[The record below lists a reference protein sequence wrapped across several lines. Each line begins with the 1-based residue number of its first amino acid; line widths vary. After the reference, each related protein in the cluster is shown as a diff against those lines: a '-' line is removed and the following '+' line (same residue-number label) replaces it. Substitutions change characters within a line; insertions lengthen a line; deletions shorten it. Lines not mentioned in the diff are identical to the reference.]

1 MNYAE
6 TTHHFMKHFIC
17 SIALLLVF
25 LKATGQ
31 GIPIGHW
38 RDHLPYHEGIGIA
51 EIDGKIYVA
60 TSFALFYY
68 NKLDGSIFRLSKVN
82 GLSDIRISA
91 IRADDNAEM
100 LIVAYENANVD
111 IIIDNNVFN
120 VNDIRRRQHLTN
132 RTINSI
138 RFIGDRVYL
147 SCGFGIV
154 VLNPVRREII
164 DTYIIGPGGSAINV
178 YDVLQHGEYLIAATD
193 QGMFRANINS
203 PNLASFQF
211 WHKDISHP
219 TPNAH
224 FNRLELFG
232 SKLIVNKAGTGHNND
247 TLFVLQDNTWQYLD
261 PLTSS
266 QVTGLSVSAN
276 RLIVCRRHHIT
287 VFDEHLSELER
298 ITNYNP
304 GTPAPRAAL
313 FCSDNLLNIADA
325 NEGLIRRIEPGFFQ
339 RIKPGGPATQYV
351 FAMATSDNYLWIVP
365 GGRNPSWGSLFFTGM
380 VYGFTD
386 ENWVNY
392 NQWNTPGME
401 PLRDLLSI
409 AVHPNNPKHLYA
421 GAWGGGLLE
430 LNNGQV
436 VAVYNNTNSSL
447 QPNVFA
453 ADWFGIGGL
462 AFDANNNLWIT
473 NSSASHLLSV
483 KKADGI
489 WRSFDLSPVASG
501 IDFGGITID
510 RTGQKWMMVRD
521 HGLVV
526 FNDNGTIDNT
536 ADDRVRRLSGAVGNG
551 NLPGTLVL
559 SMAVDHHGELWI
571 GTTEGVAV
579 IRNPGNVFTGG
590 NFDAQRLLI
599 EFGGYTRYLLEEET
613 VTAIAIDGANRK
625 WFGTDRG
632 GVFLMSADASEQ
644 IYNFNQDNSPL
655 LSNSITS
662 ITIAENGEVFFGTSL
677 GLIAFRAEATTPK
690 PTATEVLVFPNPVRP
705 EFDGVIAIKGLEFDS
720 EIRITDI
727 AGNIVF
733 KTRSIGGQ
741 AIWNG
746 RDMRGQRAASGV
758 YLVFISDRE
767 GMETLATKILFM
779 H

>member
-1 MNYAE
+1 
-6 TTHHFMKHFIC
+6 MKHFVYA
-17 SIALLLVF
+17 IALSLVLLR
-25 LKATGQ
+25 ATGQ

-51 EIDGKIYVA
+51 EIGDKIYVA

-68 NKLDGSIFRLSKVN
+68 DKRDASVSRLSKVN

-91 IRADDNAEM
+91 IRADDAGEM
-100 LIVAYENANVD
+100 LIVAYENANID
-111 IIIDNNVFN
+111 IIIGNNVFN
-120 VNDIRRRQHLTN
+120 VNDIRRRQNLPN
-132 RTINSI
+132 RTINNI
-138 RFIGDRVYL
+138 RFIGNRVYL

-164 DTYIIGPGGSAINV
+164 DTYIIGPGGTAVNV
-178 YDVLQHGEYLIAATD
+178 FDLLLDDQHLVASTD
-193 QGMFRANINS
+193 QGMFRAYINS

-211 WHKDISHP
+211 WSRDNSHP
-219 TPNAH
+219 TPNAK
-224 FNRLELFG
+224 FNKLELFD
-232 SKLIVNKAGTGHNND
+232 SKLIANKAGTGHNND
-247 TLFVLQDNTWQYLD
+247 TLFVLDNNSWQYID
-261 PLTSS
+261 SQNSS
-266 QVTGLSVSAN
+266 MVMGLSISDN
-276 RLIVCRRHHIT
+276 RLLVSRRHQLTI
-287 VFDEHLSELER
+287 FDNHFVVLER

-313 FCSDNLLNIADA
+313 FCSDNILNIADA
-325 NEGLIRRIEPGFFQ
+325 NDGLLRRIEPGAFQ
-339 RIKPGGPATQYV
+339 RIKPGGPATQNVY
-351 FAMATSDNYLWIVP
+351 AMASSDNHLWIVP

-380 VYGFTD
+380 VYGFSD

-401 PLRDLLSI
+401 PLRDLLTI

-421 GAWGGGLLE
+421 GSWGGGLLE
-430 LNNGQV
+430 LNDGQV
-436 VAVYNNTNSSL
+436 VAIYNNTNSSI

-462 AFDANNNLWIT
+462 AFDDNNNLWIS
-473 NSSASHLLSV
+473 NSSAAHLLSV
-483 KKADGI
+483 KKADGT
-489 WRSFDLSPVASG
+489 WRSFDLSPAASG

-510 RTGQKWMMVRD
+510 NTGQKWMMVRD

-551 NLPGTLVL
+551 NLPGTLIL
-559 SMAVDHHGELWI
+559 SMAVDHDGELWI
-571 GTTEGVAV
+571 GTTEGTAV

-613 VTAIAIDGANRK
+613 VTAIAVDGANRK
-625 WFGTDRG
+625 WFGTDRA
-632 GVFLMSADASEQ
+632 GVFLMSADGSEQ

-662 ITIAENGEVFFGTSL
+662 ITITENGEMFFGTSL
-677 GLIAFRAEATTPK
+677 GLIAFRAEATPPTPT
-690 PTATEVLVFPNPVRP
+690 PTEVLVFPNPVRP
-705 EFDGVIAIKGLEFDS
+705 EYDGVIAIKGLEFDS

-733 KTRSIGGQ
+733 KTRSFGGQ

-746 RDMRGQRAASGV
+746 RDMNGQRAASGV

-767 GMETLATKILFM
+767 GMESLATKILFM